1 MKIASSLVLLATA
14 AHGFA
19 PLSIPQQRCSFVA
32 RRMADTS
39 TEQSS
44 SSDFA
49 SAMPDASDPYERL
62 GVSKDNVA
70 LGMDVNEIVQWIGT

>member
-19 PLSIPQQRCSFVA
+19 PLSLPQQRCSFVA

-39 TEQSS
+39 TEQS